1 MTKKTLVMCVD
12 YCEGLERGGAQFDFE
27 SLCGF
32 WSVEEAVLA
41 ATWILITRLRLYMEK
56 DKKTRL
62 LHE

>member
-32 WSVEEAVLA
+32 WSVEEAAVLA
-41 ATWILITRLRLYMEK
+41 ATWILITRLHGKRQK
-56 DKKTRL
+56 NASTT
-62 LHE
+62 